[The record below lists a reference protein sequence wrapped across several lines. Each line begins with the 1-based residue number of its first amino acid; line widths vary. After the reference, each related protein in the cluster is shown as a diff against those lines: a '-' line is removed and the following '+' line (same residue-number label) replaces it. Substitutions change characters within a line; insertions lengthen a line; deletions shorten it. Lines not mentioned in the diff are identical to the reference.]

1 MSVKKWETGIVTCLC
16 AILFLCAACDIN
28 STIHSGNPIEADGET
43 QEYQSFSSSIDVFEE
58 YIELQVTPAAD
69 PLGKY
74 YYDKHPA
81 ITLEYLPEGKWTAND
96 YEEGNI
102 RRTTYK
108 PPRYTNSTDEMILER
123 TLYFPY
129 SSDRVLI
136 PTGNAT
142 VEQRNFAGRDI
153 VVCREG
159 EIITLRWFDEN
170 IFYKIQASLPLEE
183 LILVVEGMV
192 IEIAQAQADALPE
205 SDDKTAADATRQS
218 LIDQISGLEIGV
230 EPILGIAA
238 LCLIFA
244 AILLFYTVGRNY
256 ISIRFFW
263 EQIVRSRLR
272 LGLNCVLLTV
282 VIAFFVMSMNLYE
295 NSIANLQKVDETYS
309 TIALMEIQG
318 DIDSTGQLVD
328 PLDEDYAGFQSVG
341 VSGYDLSDIVDA
353 EEVLRYDL
361 RSRYGAYIPGC
372 IAMREDGRTTAF
384 AGDLIRFQIIGDEPV
399 ELAISTGG
407 NVSTQRMQ
415 IQVTD
420 HVLDCYA
427 YGDQWLASCN
437 LTVEDKARIEPQI
450 RAFNGTDELSSAD
463 YLRFEPGVEYV
474 ASITLGNVEWD
485 NTLNKYVSA
494 TKDSAHRYDRFSP
507 YFDGYGRAYWV
518 KYRSGMEYPANTVQP
533 EQPFIIQKWDE
544 LQKDPEL
551 MTYYEDMAQA
561 YEINNCSFA
570 VTVTNDMMGVP
581 AFHLGNAYLHDGRLI
596 TQEEY
601 DTGKKVCVISSTLA
615 EQQGWAVGDSLEMHF
630 YEYDAF
636 CNNNRDGFIISPIFY
651 NKTEGFFHQDEYEIV
666 GIYQQ
671 REQLGSSETEET
683 TLALPWN
690 TIYVPEKAVQ
700 NLPEQEKLVHAAL
713 LTIWLKNGTV
723 NEFLKKMDAM
733 NITDEQAGQYQV
745 KFSFYDQGY
754 SAIQTGL
761 EAMQGTAKLLLV
773 LSSVLLFITIV
784 LLAWFFAQHQKHSVG
799 VLRMLG
805 GIKLHIAM
813 SLLLCAMAI
822 SFVGA
827 GVGLAIGHE
836 LTDIVGESIVQ
847 SGLTEGMGN
856 NAFST
861 VLMNSSTEQTSLATG
876 ADLSLSLL
884 SGGIGFL
891 LFPTLMLLFVLTYIR
906 KEPRALLP
914 KSGV

>member
-1 MSVKKWETGIVTCLC
+1 MSAKKQKTCIFICLC
-16 AILFLCAACDIN
+16 VILLFCAGCGKIY
-28 STIHSGNPIEADGET
+28 SGDSSEVDAET
-43 QEYQSFSSSIDVFEE
+43 QEYQAFSSSIDIFEE
-58 YIELQVTPAAD
+58 YMEVKVTPAAD
-69 PLGKY
+69 PLGRY
-74 YYDKHPA
+74 YYEAHPT
-81 ITLEYLPEGKWTAND
+81 ITLEYLPDGKWTTTD
-96 YEEGNI
+96 YEKGNL
-102 RRTTYK
+102 RQTTYK
-108 PPRYTNSTDEMILER
+108 PPRYANSTAEMILER

-129 SSDRVLI
+129 SSDRMLI
-136 PTGNAT
+136 PTGNAS
-142 VEQRNFAGRDI
+142 VERLSCAGWDI

-159 EIITLRWFDEN
+159 EILTLRWFDEN
-170 IFYKIQASLPLEE
+170 IFYKLQATLPLEE
-183 LILVVEGMV
+183 LILVLEGAVVEAPL
-192 IEIAQAQADALPE
+192 AQAEALPE
-205 SDDKTAADATRQS
+205 PDDAPADSTTPQ
-218 LIDQISGLEIGV
+218 DFTGWISRLEINA
-230 EPILGIAA
+230 EAFLGIVA

-244 AILLFYTVGRNY
+244 AVLLTYAVGRSC

-272 LGLNCVLLTV
+272 LGLNCLLLTV

-295 NSIANLQKVDETYS
+295 SSIANLQKADETYS

-318 DIDSTGQLVD
+318 DIDSTGQLAD
-328 PLDEDYAGFQSVG
+328 PLAEDYAGFQSVG
-341 VSGYDLSDIVDA
+341 VKGYDISDIVGAD
-353 EEVLRYDL
+353 EVLRYDL

-372 IAMREDGRTTAF
+372 VAMREDGSTTAF

-399 ELAISTGG
+399 ELAVSTGG

-437 LTVEDKARIEPQI
+437 LTVEDKARIADQI
-450 RAFNGTDELSSAD
+450 RAFNGTDETAAAD

-485 NTLNKYVSA
+485 STLGKFVSS
-494 TKDSAHRYDRFSP
+494 TKDSTQRYDRFSP
-507 YFDGYGRAYWV
+507 YFDDYGREYWV

-533 EQPFIIQKWDE
+533 EQPFLIQKWDE
-544 LQKDPEL
+544 LQKDPDL
-551 MTYYEDMAQA
+551 MTYYEQAAQA

-615 EQQGWAVGDSLEMHF
+615 EQQGWSVGDSLEMHF

-636 CNNNRDGFIISPIFY
+636 CNNNREGFIISPIFHQQ
-651 NKTEGFFHQDEYEIV
+651 TEGFFYQDEYEIV
-666 GIYQQ
+666 GIYHQ

-713 LTIWLKNGTV
+713 LTVWLKNGTV
-723 NEFLKKMDAM
+723 DDFLSKMDELG
-733 NITDEQAGQYQV
+733 ITEKRAGDYQV
-745 KFSFYDQGY
+745 TFRFYDQGY
-754 SAIQTGL
+754 STVQAGL
-761 EAMQGTAKLLLV
+761 EAMEGTAMLLLI
-773 LSSVLLFITIV
+773 LSSGLLLITII
-784 LLAWFFAQHQKHSVG
+784 LLAWFFAQQQKHSVG
-799 VLRMLG
+799 ILRMLG
-805 GIKLHIAM
+805 GNRRQVVV
-813 SLLLCAMAI
+813 SLLLCAMTI

-827 GVGLAIGHE
+827 VVGLTIGHG
-836 LTDIVGESIVQ
+836 LTDVVGKSIVER
-847 SGLTEGMGN
+847 GLAEDSSS
-856 NAFST
+856 NAFSM
-861 VLMNSSTEQTSLATG
+861 VIMNGSREQTPLATG
-876 ADLSLSLL
+876 ASLSLSLL
-884 SGGIGFL
+884 SGSVGFL
-891 LFPTLMLLFVLTYIR
+891 LFPVLMLVFVLTYIR